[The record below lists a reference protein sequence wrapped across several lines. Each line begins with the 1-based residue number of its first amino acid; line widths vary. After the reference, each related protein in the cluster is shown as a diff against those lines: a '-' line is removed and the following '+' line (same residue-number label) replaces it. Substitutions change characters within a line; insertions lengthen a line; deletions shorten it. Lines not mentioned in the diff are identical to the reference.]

1 MGVFLKVLIASLVL
15 LQGAVMV
22 SSIPVNLEENAKS
35 LPRYVPDPDPKGTGE
50 VIFRGVSS
58 TPRTRFFQTAA
69 VSSMGLYAFHPEFLA
84 QYDTVFSILFGVLL
98 LLLKS
103 LLYTSPNKFIS
114 ICSCLYH
121 QNPTE
126 RVY

>member
-22 SSIPVNLEENAKS
+22 SSIPVNLEANAKS
-35 LPRYVPDPDPKGTGE
+35 LPRYVPEPDPKGTGE

-69 VSSMGLYAFHPEFLA
+69 VSSMGLYSFPSEFQA
-84 QYDTVFSILFGVLL
+84 QYDIL
-98 LLLKS
+98 
-103 LLYTSPNKFIS
+103 NFIRLIRS
-114 ICSCLYH
+114 FIIVIEVISSTH
-121 QNPTE
+121 RE
-126 RVY
+126 